1 MATDEERALA
11 ADIVDYVTSHGT
23 ATTQEQII
31 ARMRE
36 LKAESD
42 AHGVTATQYL
52 AMIKA
57 EEAR

>member
-1 MATDEERALA
+1 MATDEEQALA
-11 ADIVDYVTSHGT
+11 ADFVDYVTSHGT
-23 ATTQEQII
+23 ATTQEQIV

-42 AHGVTATQYL
+42 ARGVTATQYL